1 MMTNTTAPTTE
12 QLIAAHIATKGVT
25 QCPPAA
31 AQGAATSA
39 TQTKA
44 AMKPTSEKTKKRV
57 EKALNDERAKESK
70 ATTERKAKVAVKSG
84 EVSAAEIA
92 KEYGMTG
99 KALRA
104 ILRRHMSKP
113 EGGWSFD
120 KAGAKKVRDI
130 LDARK
135 SND

>member
-1 MMTNTTAPTTE
+1 MMTANTTAPTTE

-31 AQGAATSA
+31 AQGAATFA

-44 AMKPTSEKTKKRV
+44 AMRSTPQKVKKAV
-57 EKALNDERAKESK
+57 EKATKPAK
-70 ATTERKAKVAVKSG
+70 ATTERKEKVAVKAGS
-84 EVSAAEIA
+84 VSAAEIA
-92 KEYGMTG
+92 KEYGMTP

-104 ILRRHMSKP
+104 ILRRHMTKP
-113 EGGWSFD
+113 EGGWAFD
-120 KAGAKKVRDI
+120 KAGAKKMRDI

-135 SND
+135 D